1 MKKSQVVR
9 RTHRTNP
16 LSHRPTN
23 LINSN
28 GIQSDS
34 NVIVG
39 CDNVMLP
46 DFFSRRVV
54 HLLDGFVGHVIIV
67 LVTREIEYF
76 HRLVFDSPIAILD
89 HQSLY
94 AGSDCNKTKR
104 AIYIINDSI
113 QDNKYE
119 NVFFS
124 KTKTRSSSSAATFLS
139 WDSRI
144 TS

>member
-16 LSHRPTN
+16 LSHRPAN

-28 GIQSDS
+28 GIQSDP

-54 HLLDGFVGHVIIV
+54 HLLDGFVGHVITV

-76 HRLVFDSPIAILD
+76 HRLVFDGPIAILD

-94 AGSDCNKTKR
+94 AGSDCNKIKR
-104 AIYIINDSI
+104 AIYIINDGI
-113 QDNKYE
+113 QDNKHA
-119 NVFFS
+119 NVSFFFLN
-124 KTKTRSSSSAATFLS
+124 KTRNSSSATTFLS
-139 WDSRI
+139 
-144 TS
+144 